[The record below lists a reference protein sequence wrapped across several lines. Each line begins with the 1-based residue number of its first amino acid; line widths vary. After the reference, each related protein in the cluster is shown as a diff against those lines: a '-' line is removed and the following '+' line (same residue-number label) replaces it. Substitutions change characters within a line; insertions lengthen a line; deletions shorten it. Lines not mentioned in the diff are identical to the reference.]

1 MGKVATLIDRSAEKR
16 GRELVDARV
25 RSFGFGGWR
34 LLDRLAHGINK
45 LEVKICC

>member
-1 MGKVATLIDRSAEKR
+1 MRGSVVGKVATLIDRSAEKR

-34 LLDRLAHGINK
+34 LLDRFIGSWH
-45 LEVKICC
+45 